1 MKREE
6 VVKITEKAQ
15 CNREK
20 NDLKNGS
27 QEYEKPQA
35 RRKYLLK
42 T

>member
-1 MKREE
+1 MKWNLKNQNIFKKMKREE

-27 QEYEKPQA
+27 QEY
-35 RRKYLLK
+35 
-42 T
+42 